1 MSSVLGLSFLFFYTW
16 LYLSDKCHFNLVFSS
31 SHVEP
36 TYNLPSSNIILYI
49 LPFLYR
55 LLNLLFVSSNVGCS
69 LVTYLLFSS
78 LKFRRMNSNF
88 LVRDN
93 AVYNCFLIYALDII
107 YIIVLI
113 YVCTFVFI
121 HCNRE
126 TEDKV
131 FCKLSKVKP
140 FTIYLNVNMFNI
152 LNNKLHLLKICF
164 SFIFCVAIIGVP
176 MQTLYFSYFKSMVSY
191 FLFTTILYQH
201 SVLTL
206 ILVAFR

>member
-1 MSSVLGLSFLFFYTW
+1 MSSILGLSFLFLYTW
-16 LYLSDKCHFNLVFSS
+16 LFLSDKCHFNLVFSS

-78 LKFRRMNSNF
+78 LKFRRMNSNL

-107 YIIVLI
+107 YIIVLKACNLDLTFSKALLVYDNTI
-113 YVCTFVFI
+113 QSSDCFTNSPSFYVSPLPACSLYI
-121 HCNRE
+121 HPLPNL
-126 TEDKV
+126 
-131 FCKLSKVKP
+131 FSKSSKH
-140 FTIYLNVNMFNI
+140 MFS
-152 LNNKLHLLKICF
+152 L
-164 SFIFCVAIIGVP
+164 
-176 MQTLYFSYFKSMVSY
+176 
-191 FLFTTILYQH
+191 
-201 SVLTL
+201 
-206 ILVAFR
+206 

>member
-1 MSSVLGLSFLFFYTW
+1 MSSILGLSFLFFYTW
-16 LYLSDKCHFNLVFSS
+16 LFLLDKCHFNLVFSS

-113 YVCTFVFI
+113 YVCTLVFI

-131 FCKLSKVKP
+131 FCKLSKV
-140 FTIYLNVNMFNI
+140 YVFNI
-152 LNNKLHLLKICF
+152 LNNKLHLLKIF
-164 SFIFCVAIIGVP
+164 LSLIFCVAIIGVP

-191 FLFTTILYQH
+191 FLFTTILSQH

>member
-1 MSSVLGLSFLFFYTW
+1 MSSILGLSFLFFYTW
-16 LYLSDKCHFNLVFSS
+16 LFLLDKCHFNLVFSS

-49 LPFLYR
+49 LRFFYR

-69 LVTYLLFSS
+69 LVIYLLFSS

-107 YIIVLI
+107 YIIVII
-113 YVCTFVFI
+113 YVCIFVFI

-131 FCKLSKVKP
+131 FCKLSKVKHLP
-140 FTIYLNVNMFNI
+140 FT
-152 LNNKLHLLKICF
+152 
-164 SFIFCVAIIGVP
+164 
-176 MQTLYFSYFKSMVSY
+176 
-191 FLFTTILYQH
+191 
-201 SVLTL
+201 LTL
-206 ILVAFR
+206 ICLISSTINSIYWRSVFLWYFVLQL